1 MKPVCI
7 VTGVGPEGGTGA
19 EISRRFAEEYDVAM
33 LARNT
38 GNIEDLAAKYG
49 AQAYSCDVSD
59 LDALVETIDRVK
71 AEMGPPKIVIHNAL
85 RSTRGPLLG
94 QDPTDLERNFR
105 VNTTAL
111 LYLAQHTIPRMMAA
125 RSW

>member
-49 AQAYSCDVSD
+49 ARAYGCDVGD

-71 AEMGPPKIVIHNAL
+71 AEMRPPMSSIT
-85 RSTRGPLLG
+85 RSAPPVGRCWSKTRP
-94 QDPTDLERNFR
+94 
-105 VNTTAL
+105 
-111 LYLAQHTIPRMMAA
+111 I
-125 RSW
+125 